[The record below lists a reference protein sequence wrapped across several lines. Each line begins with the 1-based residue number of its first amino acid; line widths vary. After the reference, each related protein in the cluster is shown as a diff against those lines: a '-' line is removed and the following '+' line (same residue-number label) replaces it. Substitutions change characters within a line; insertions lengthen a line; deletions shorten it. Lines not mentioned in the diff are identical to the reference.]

1 MTKSIFKIVRKS
13 ALLLIALLLVTACAS
28 RKDIVYFQGNI
39 ADIEKMAESYA
50 PKIQTDD
57 MLLITV
63 SARDFDAT
71 KIFNQTNYYY
81 NQQNEA
87 RWQTYLVDEH
97 GYIEFPV
104 LGKVKLGGLTRS
116 EAMTYMRDL
125 LKEYI
130 VDPGVLINITNFRIT
145 VLGEV
150 AHPGTFTLPNEKIT
164 ILEALG
170 LAGDLT
176 INGVRDNVTVIRE
189 SEGTKEKYKVNLTSV
204 DDVLSS
210 PAYYLKQN
218 DVVYV
223 EPNNA
228 QVQSSTYSRNTSV
241 IISVASLLITVISV
255 LTR

>member
-97 GYIEFPV
+97 GDIEFPV

-116 EAMTYMRDL
+116 EAMAYMREL

-176 INGVRDNVTVIRE
+176 INGVRENITVIRE
-189 SEGTKEKYKVNLTSV
+189 SEGVKEKYKVNLTSV